1 MKMKKK
7 ILLSLLASTLLVAQS
22 IELKPLSIT
31 STAIKTDE
39 LKSTDAVEIYTA
51 DDIQKAHV
59 QNIYEFLNQQTSVIT
74 VPSYGNPFTQKLD
87 IRGYGIGDGYQ
98 NIVITINGRK
108 INNIDMVAPLL
119 SSLSPASIEKIEIIK
134 SSGIVTGGDG
144 ANAGAINIT
153 TKKSN
158 DKEVTIYGGTYGTLD
173 GSFYIG
179 HNEDKFSLSTSGEAQ
194 KSNGIRHINSSGD
207 KDESSL
213 RTASIEIAYYPISEL
228 ELRGAASFAR
238 TDVIYSGYLSL
249 DMYNDNPT
257 QTSGSASQ
265 QLFDTDTLSA
275 GATYYFN
282 DKLSLNIDANRE
294 DKKSTYEN
302 LYYSYK
308 SVSDYEYDSFK
319 STLNYIGNALSLTA
333 GIDGFNG
340 ERKAYANTTTKEN
353 LAGFAMSSYK
363 FQNST
368 LKAGYRYERVGYD
381 YKDAFSSLNKSQNL
395 YGIELGYNYAFDA
408 VNSVFV
414 NYAKSYQA
422 SDIDRFFNY
431 GGTFN
436 GFISPMKAKSYSLGY
451 NSIKVQNKLKVSIF
465 YVDLKDE
472 IYYYADP
479 TYINAKNTNIDKSY
493 KYGLDIYDKWLITDE
508 FNLVLNYNYVKAVIE
523 KEIENGD
530 DYSGNDLP
538 GVSNHTVKTTFNY
551 LPNKN
556 TTLALTQVY
565 RSKAYAANDFNNN
578 FAQKQDAYLSTDISA
593 SYAQDNWELFAKINN
608 LFNQKN
614 GLWIQDNAIY
624 PLNFTTTA
632 IAGLKLKF

>member
-1 MKMKKK
+1 MKKK

-51 DDIQKAHV
+51 EDIQKAHV

-119 SSLSPASIEKIEIIK
+119 SSISPASIEKIEIIK
-134 SSGIVTGGDG
+134 SSGIVSNGDG
-144 ANAGAINIT
+144 ANAGVINIT

-173 GSFYIG
+173 GSFYLG
-179 HNEDKFSLSTSGEAQ
+179 HSEDKFSILANGEAQ

-207 KDESSL
+207 KDENSL
-213 RTASIEIAYYPISEL
+213 RTASLEIAYYPIEEL
-228 ELRGAASFAR
+228 ELRGGASFAR

-249 DMYNDNPT
+249 DMYNDNPA

-275 GATYYFN
+275 GATYFFN
-282 DKLSLNIDANRE
+282 DKLSLNVDANHE
-294 DKKSTYEN
+294 EKQSTYNN

-308 SVSDYEYDSFK
+308 SVSDYKYDSFK
-319 STLNYIGNALSLTA
+319 STLNYLSNALSLST
-333 GIDGFNG
+333 GIDGFYG
-340 ERKAYANTTTKEN
+340 ERKAYGNSTDKDN
-353 LAGFAMSSYK
+353 LAGFIIGSYK

-368 LKAGYRYERVGYD
+368 LKAGYRYEKVKYA
-381 YKDAFSSLNKSQNL
+381 YKDAFSSLDDSQNL

-408 VNSVFV
+408 LNSVFA
-414 NYAKSYQA
+414 NFAKSYQA

-436 GFISPMKAKSYSLGY
+436 GFISPMKAKSYTLGY
-451 NSIKVQNKLKVSIF
+451 NSLKAQNKLKISIF
-465 YVDLKDE
+465 YVDLRDE

-493 KYGLDIYDKWLITDE
+493 KYGLDIYDKWLINDN
-508 FNLVLNYNYVKAVIE
+508 FNIVLNYNYVKAVIE
-523 KEIENGD
+523 KEIESGN

-538 GVSNHTVKTTFNY
+538 GVSNHTVKTTLNY

-578 FAQKQDAYLSTDISA
+578 FAQKQDAYLSSDISA
-593 SYAQDNWELFAKINN
+593 SYTQDNWEVFAKINN

-632 IAGLKLKF
+632 FAGFKLKF